1 MSAMYQTFQN
11 TPIFQTAWRG
21 FLGSKWTDEVN
32 VRDFIQNN
40 YTQYDG
46 DESFLAAP
54 TSATHLLWERLQKLQ
69 KEEHEKGGVLE
80 CETEI
85 VSSLT
90 AYGPGYIDPELKDLE
105 RIVGLQTDKPLK
117 RAFMPFGGIKMV
129 REEVAEFGEKLP
141 EEIDKMFDYIT
152 THNDGVFKAYS
163 SEMRQVRHLGFI
175 TGLPDAYGRGRIIGD
190 YRRAALYGIDF
201 LIEEKKKD
209 HEMIASRH
217 VMSEENIRTAE
228 EITNQITALKEIKK
242 MAERYGYD
250 ISGPAKDV
258 KEAIQWTY
266 FCLLYT
272 SDAADD

>member
-1 MSAMYQTFQN
+1 MYQTFQN

-105 RIVGLQTDKPLK
+105 RIVGLGPTNHSSGLLCRSAESRWRRKPPKPTATMSIQNFIKSLPNTIK
-117 RAFMPFGGIKMV
+117 PTTGPF
-129 REEVAEFGEKLP
+129 F
-141 EEIDKMFDYIT
+141 
-152 THNDGVFKAYS
+152 
-163 SEMRQVRHLGFI
+163 
-175 TGLPDAYGRGRIIGD
+175 DAY
-190 YRRAALYGIDF
+190 
-201 LIEEKKKD
+201 
-209 HEMIASRH
+209 
-217 VMSEENIRTAE
+217 T
-228 EITNQITALKEIKK
+228 
-242 MAERYGYD
+242 
-250 ISGPAKDV
+250 P
-258 KEAIQWTY
+258 
-266 FCLLYT
+266 
-272 SDAADD
+272 

>member
-1 MSAMYQTFQN
+1 MLQTFQN

-90 AYGPGYIDPELKDLE
+90 ALWS
-105 RIVGLQTDKPLK
+105 
-117 RAFMPFGGIKMV
+117 GI
-129 REEVAEFGEKLP
+129 
-141 EEIDKMFDYIT
+141 
-152 THNDGVFKAYS
+152 
-163 SEMRQVRHLGFI
+163 
-175 TGLPDAYGRGRIIGD
+175 
-190 YRRAALYGIDF
+190 YR
-201 LIEEKKKD
+201 
-209 HEMIASRH
+209 
-217 VMSEENIRTAE
+217 
-228 EITNQITALKEIKK
+228 
-242 MAERYGYD
+242 
-250 ISGPAKDV
+250 SGA
-258 KEAIQWTY
+258 
-266 FCLLYT
+266 
-272 SDAADD
+272 